1 MGLRDFVVV
10 NTTVGMSKNK
20 RAVHVAT
27 IKKRHNGKTYVTH
40 LLRRTFREDGKV
52 KHETIGNLSDLPDDL
67 IEVIR
72 RRLAG
77 DPLPA
82 DERGFRIVR
91 SLPHG
96 HVAAVLGTLKKIGLE
111 GVISSK
117 PCREAE
123 LVVAMVALRIIS
135 PGSKLANLTS
145 LQPETAKHSLGTE
158 LQLDDVETAEMYEAM
173 DWLLKRQTRIENK
186 LAKRHLA
193 DGMLVLYDVSSS
205 YYTGRQSELIKMG
218 YSRDGKP
225 GEPQIVYGLLCASNG
240 CPVAIEVFS
249 GNTADPT
256 TFTAQVSKIRKRFG
270 IQRVVLVGDRGM
282 ITSKRID
289 EDLREAD
296 GLDWITA
303 LRNDSIKKL
312 VDRQV
317 IQPSLFDE
325 RDLAEVTSPD
335 YPGERL
341 VVCRNPL
348 LAEERTRKRKELLAA
363 AEKKLEAVA
372 KAVSRKQRPLRGK
385 EQIGLRIGRE
395 LKTTK
400 MQKHFELIIE
410 DDSFVYRRLDKKIAE
425 EAALDGLYV
434 VRTSVPAEALSA
446 ERTVASYKN
455 LSQVEWAFRS
465 MKTVDLKVR
474 PIYHW
479 KSDRI
484 RAHVFLCMLAYY
496 VEWHMRG
503 MLAQL
508 LFDDHEREQAE
519 ETRKSI
525 VSKAPRSTAAKQK
538 ERTRRTADGFP
549 VQSFQGLLKD
559 LATLCKNRVCWESSP
574 DAQFEQLT
582 MPTDLQ
588 RRAFDL
594 LDLSVGV

>member
-1 MGLRDFVVV
+1 MGLRDRAIV
-10 NTTVGMSKNK
+10 NTTVSMSKNK

-40 LLRRTFREDGKV
+40 LLRRTFRENGKV
-52 KHETIGNLSDLPDDL
+52 KHETVGNLSDLPDDL

-96 HVAAVLGTLKKIGLE
+96 HVAAVLGTLKKIGLD
-111 GVISSK
+111 GLISSK

-123 LVVAMVALRIIS
+123 LVVAMIALRIIS

-145 LQPETAKHSLGTE
+145 LQPETAEHSLGAE
-158 LQLDDVETAEMYEAM
+158 LQLEDVEPAEMYEAM
-173 DWLLKRQTRIENK
+173 DWLLKRQARIENK

-205 YYTGRQSELIKMG
+205 YYTGRQSELIRMG

-225 GEPQIVYGLLCASNG
+225 GEPQIVYGLLCAADG

-256 TFTAQVSKIRKRFG
+256 TFTAQVNKIRKRFG

-289 EDLREAD
+289 EDLREIE

-317 IQPSLFDE
+317 IQLSLFDE

-348 LAEERTRKRKELLAA
+348 LAEERARKRKELLAA

-395 LKTTK
+395 LKSTK
-400 MQKHFELIIE
+400 MQKHFELTIE
-410 DDSFVYRRLDKKIAE
+410 DDSFTYRRLDEKIAE

-434 VRTSVPAEALSA
+434 VRTSVPAETLSA
-446 ERTVASYKN
+446 ERTVATYKD

-465 MKTVDLKVR
+465 MKSVDLKVR

-479 KSDRI
+479 KDDRI

-503 MLAQL
+503 KLAEL
-508 LFDDHEREQAE
+508 LFDDHERELAE
-519 ETRKSI
+519 STRKSI
-525 VSKAPRSTAAKQK
+525 VSKAPRSTAARRK
-538 ERTRRTADGFP
+538 ECTRRTSDGLP
-549 VQSFQGLLKD
+549 VQSFQCLLKD
-559 LATLCKNRVCWESSP
+559 LATLCTNRVCWESSP

-582 MPTDLQ
+582 VPTDLQ

-594 LDLSVGV
+594 LGLAIGV

>member
-1 MGLRDFVVV
+1 
-10 NTTVGMSKNK
+10 MSKNK

-27 IKKRHNGKTYVTH
+27 IKKHQNGKTYVTH

-52 KHETIGNLSDLPDDL
+52 KHVTVGNLSDLPDDL

-77 DPLPA
+77 APLPA
-82 DERGFRIVR
+82 EDCGFRIVR

-96 HVAAVLGTLKKIGLE
+96 HVAAVLGTLKKIGLDRL
-111 GVISSK
+111 ISSK
-117 PCREAE
+117 PCRDAE
-123 LVVAMVALRIIS
+123 LAVAMIALRILS

-145 LQPETAKHSLGTE
+145 LQPETAEHSLGGE
-158 LQLDDVETAEMYEAM
+158 LQLEDVETDEMYEAM
-173 DWLLKRQTRIENK
+173 DWLLKRQSRIENK

-225 GEPQIVYGLLCASNG
+225 GEPQIVYGLLCAADG

-249 GNTADPT
+249 GNTSDPT
-256 TFTAQVSKIRKRFG
+256 TFTAQVNKIRNRFG
-270 IQRVVLVGDRGM
+270 IRRVVLVGDRGM

-289 EDLREAD
+289 EDLRETE

-312 VDRQV
+312 VDNQA
-317 IQPSLFDE
+317 IQLSLFDE
-325 RDLAEVTSPD
+325 RDLAEITSAD

-348 LAEERTRKRKELLAA
+348 LAAERARKRKELLAA
-363 AEKKLEAVA
+363 AEKKLEAVT

-385 EQIGLRIGRE
+385 EQIGLRVGRE
-395 LKTTK
+395 LKSTK
-400 MQKHFELIIE
+400 MQKHFELTIE
-410 DDSFVYRRLDKKIAE
+410 DDSFTYRRREEKIAE

-434 VRTSVPAEALSA
+434 IRTSVPAETLSA
-446 ERTVASYKN
+446 ERTVASYKD

-465 MKTVDLKVR
+465 MKSVDLKVR
-474 PIYHW
+474 PIFHW
-479 KSDRI
+479 KDDRI

-503 MLAQL
+503 KLAEL
-508 LFDDHEREQAE
+508 LFDDHERELAE
-519 ETRKSI
+519 ETRESI
-525 VSKAPRSTAAKQK
+525 VAKAPRSEAARRK
-538 ERTRRTADGFP
+538 ESKRRTSDGLP
-549 VQSFQGLLKD
+549 VQSFQCLLKD

-574 DAQFEQLT
+574 DAQFDQLT
-582 MPTDLQ
+582 LPTDLQ

-594 LDLSVGV
+594 LGLAIGM

>member
-1 MGLRDFVVV
+1 
-10 NTTVGMSKNK
+10 MSKNK

-27 IKKRHNGKTYVTH
+27 IKKRQNGRTYVSH
-40 LLRRTFREDGKV
+40 LLRRTFREGGKV
-52 KHETIGNLSDLPDDL
+52 KHVTVGNLSDLPDDL

-77 DPLPA
+77 DPLPG
-82 DERGFRIVR
+82 DGDGFRIVR

-96 HVAAVLGTLKKIGLE
+96 HVAAVLGTLKQIGLHRL
-111 GVISSK
+111 ISSK

-123 LVVAMVALRIIS
+123 LAVAMIALRIIS

-145 LQPETAKHSLGTE
+145 LQPETAEHSLGGE
-158 LQLDDVETAEMYEAM
+158 LGLEDVETAEMYEAM

-186 LAKRHLA
+186 LAKKHLGE
-193 DGMLVLYDVSSS
+193 GMLVLYDVSSS
-205 YYTGRQSELIKMG
+205 YYTGRQSALIKMG

-225 GEPQIVYGLLCASNG
+225 GEPQIVYGLLCAPDG

-256 TFTAQVSKIRKRFG
+256 TFTAQVNKIRRRFG
-270 IQRVVLVGDRGM
+270 IRRVVLVGDRGM

-289 EDLREAD
+289 EDLREIE

-312 VDRQV
+312 VDKQTV
-317 IQPSLFDE
+317 QLSLFDE
-325 RDLAEVTSPD
+325 RDLAEVTSAD

-348 LAEERTRKRKELLAA
+348 LADERARKRKELLAA

-372 KAVSRKQRPLRGK
+372 NAVSRKQRPLRGK
-385 EQIGLRIGRE
+385 EQIGLRIGRD
-395 LKTTK
+395 LKNTK
-400 MQKHFELIIE
+400 MQKHFELNIE
-410 DDSFVYRRLDKKIAE
+410 DESFTYRRFDEKIAE

-434 VRTSVPAEALSA
+434 IRTSVPAETMSA
-446 ERTVASYKN
+446 ERTVATYKD
-455 LSQVEWAFRS
+455 LSQVERAFRS
-465 MKTVDLKVR
+465 MKSVDLKVR

-479 KSDRI
+479 KDDRI

-503 MLAQL
+503 KLAEL
-508 LFDDHEREQAE
+508 LFDDHERELAE
-519 ETRKSI
+519 ATRKSI
-525 VSKAPRSTAAKQK
+525 VSKAPRSAAAKRK
-538 ERTRRTADGFP
+538 ERERRTSDGYP
-549 VQSFQGLLKD
+549 VQSFQCLLKD

-574 DAQFEQLT
+574 DAQFDQLT
-582 MPTDLQ
+582 LPTDLQ

-594 LDLSVGV
+594 LGVAIGT

>member
-1 MGLRDFVVV
+1 
-10 NTTVGMSKNK
+10 MSKNE

-40 LLRRTFREDGKV
+40 LLRRTFREGGKV
-52 KHETIGNLSDLPDDL
+52 KHVTIGNLSDLPGDL
-67 IEVIR
+67 IEIIR

-77 DPLPA
+77 NPLPG
-82 DERGFRIVR
+82 DGDGFRIVR

-96 HVAAVLGTLKKIGLE
+96 HVAAVLGTLKKIGLDRL
-111 GVISSK
+111 ISSK

-123 LVVAMVALRIIS
+123 LAVAMIALRIIS

-145 LQPETAKHSLGTE
+145 LQPETAEHSLGSE
-158 LQLDDVETAEMYEAM
+158 LELEDVGTAEMYEAL

-186 LAKRHLA
+186 LAKKHLG
-193 DGMLVLYDVSSS
+193 DGLLVLYDVSSS

-225 GEPQIVYGLLCASNG
+225 GDPQIVYGLLCAGNG

-256 TFTAQVSKIRKRFG
+256 TFTAQVKKIRTRFDLR
-270 IQRVVLVGDRGM
+270 RVVLVGDRGM

-289 EDLREAD
+289 EDLRDVE

-312 VDRQV
+312 VDNQV
-317 IQPSLFDE
+317 IQLSLFDE
-325 RDLAEVTSPD
+325 RDLAEVTSAD

-348 LAEERTRKRKELLAA
+348 LADERARKRKELLAA

-372 KAVSRKQRPLRGK
+372 KAVSRSQQPLRGK
-385 EQIGLRIGRE
+385 EQIGLRIGRD
-395 LKTTK
+395 LKNSK
-400 MQKHFELIIE
+400 MQKHFELNIE
-410 DDSFVYRRLDKKIAE
+410 DESFTYRRLDEKIAE

-434 VRTSVPAEALSA
+434 IRTSVAAETLSA
-446 ERTVASYKN
+446 ERTVATYKD

-465 MKTVDLKVR
+465 MKSVDLKVR

-479 KSDRI
+479 KDDRI

-503 MLAQL
+503 KLAEL
-508 LFDDHEREQAE
+508 LFDDHERELAE
-519 ETRKSI
+519 ATRKSI
-525 VSKAPRSTAAKQK
+525 VSKAPRSAAAKRK
-538 ERTRRTADGFP
+538 ERTRRTSDGFP
-549 VQSFQGLLKD
+549 VQSFQCLLKD
-559 LATLCKNRVCWESSP
+559 LATLCENRVCWESSP
-574 DAQFEQLT
+574 DAPFDQLT
-582 MPTDLQ
+582 LPTDLQ
-588 RRAFDL
+588 RRAFAL
-594 LDLSVGV
+594 LGLAVGK